1 MSISPEISSLSTHRY
16 VWVASS
22 AIANLPV
29 GTMVGERYRV
39 VAPQIW
45 DDTQHSSSPA
55 VPDQIPDSAI
65 PYMRLCRLRLH
76 VPEVYGFCSPPDT
89 PSPLMVLTNSPI
101 DTTGTLFSRITQ
113 AWSDASAVRQLYWLW
128 QLLQLWDILRQV
140 GVASSLLVDENI
152 RVDGWRVRLLE
163 LHRDPVGSSPENAPE
178 NLPENLPENA
188 PENLP
193 ESTDMN
199 AIEEGTSV
207 PMTPPLWNLTARW
220 HPWIDSAH
228 PDIRDSLHNFCDF
241 ARSPDAD
248 WSTLSSQL
256 NQLLIEQAARLPL
269 QLNVVG
275 ATTTGPQRKHN
286 EDYCYPNHAELSRL
300 SADESELP
308 ALHDYLLPHVAI
320 VCDGIGGHAG
330 GEVASQLAV
339 RSLQLQIRAMLTE
352 LSEQS
357 DLIEPDII
365 MQQLATSIRVVN
377 NMIATQNDSQGRE
390 ARQRMGT
397 TLVMAL
403 QLPQSVATPDGV
415 ANTHELFIA
424 HVGDSRAYWLTPQ
437 RCHLLTV
444 DDDVASREVIMGRSL
459 YCNSQQRPDAE
470 ALTQAL
476 GTRDGDLIQ
485 PTIQRFIIEED
496 GILLLCSDGL
506 SDNHWV
512 ERCWQESTQHVLDE
526 NVSLDAALQ
535 SWIDIAN
542 ERNGHDNTS
551 VVMLHCQVSRADSV
565 QPIQSYD
572 DQPAMDAME
581 EEAPVAPVLPALSSD
596 VTPHDLSEASRA
608 LLYNDGGADDV
619 DADDGDAADRQD
631 DDGDHRLPDDSHEY
645 PALIGLTDEAD
656 EADGILEDFFAQPDD
671 DEEDYADAVEEGES
685 INTGAIALGLAVLIF
700 AASAA
705 GVFAWK
711 QISPNSFQRAWQRV
725 IEQLDQL

>member
-29 GTMVGERYRV
+29 DTMIGERYRV

-45 DDTQHSSSPA
+45 SDTQPSSSPA
-55 VPDQIPDSAI
+55 VPDEIPDSAI

-76 VPEVYGFCSPPDT
+76 VPEVYGFCSLPDA
-89 PSPLMVLTNSPI
+89 PSPLMILANSPI
-101 DTTGTLFSRITQ
+101 DTTGTLFPSITE
-113 AWSDASAVRQLYWLW
+113 AWSDTSAVRQLYWLW
-128 QLLQLWDILRQV
+128 QLLQLWDKVRQV

-163 LHRDPVGSSPENAPE
+163 LHRDPVSNSPEKVSESVSENGPE
-178 NLPENLPENA
+178 NGDINAHEQDGLPL
-188 PENLP
+188 
-193 ESTDMN
+193 
-199 AIEEGTSV
+199 
-207 PMTPPLWNLTARW
+207 TPPLWSLTSRW
-220 HPWIDSAH
+220 RPWLDSAH
-228 PDIRDSLHNFCDF
+228 PDIRDSLYNFCEL
-241 ARSPDAD
+241 ARSPDTD
-248 WSTLSSQL
+248 WNTLSSLL
-256 NQLLIEQAARLPL
+256 NHLLIEQAARLPL

-275 ATTTGPQRKHN
+275 TTTTGTQRKHN
-286 EDYCYPNHAELSRL
+286 EDYCYPNHAEPSRL
-300 SADESELP
+300 SADETTLA
-308 ALHDYLLPHVAI
+308 ALNDYLWPRVAI

-352 LSEQS
+352 LSEQTEWV
-357 DLIEPDII
+357 EPDVI
-365 MQQLATSIRVVN
+365 MQQLAASIRVVN

-403 QLPQSVATPDGV
+403 QLPQSVATSDGV

-459 YCNSQQRPDAE
+459 YCDSQKRPDAE

-476 GTRDGDLIQ
+476 GTRDGELIH

-512 ERCWQESTQHVLDE
+512 ERCWQESTQQVLDE
-526 NVSLDAALQ
+526 NISLDDALQ
-535 SWIDIAN
+535 SWIDLAN
-542 ERNGHDNTS
+542 QRNGHDNIS
-551 VVMLHCQVSRADSV
+551 VVMLHCQVSRADSP
-565 QPIQSYD
+565 QPIQPD
-572 DQPAMDAME
+572 DNSLRDEYPAMDTLE
-581 EEAPVAPVLPALSSD
+581 EEALVAPVLPALSSD
-596 VTPHDLSEASRA
+596 TAQHDLSETSRA
-608 LLYNDGGADDV
+608 LLY
-619 DADDGDAADRQD
+619 DDGDADNVSAADRHD
-631 DDGDHRLPDDSHEY
+631 DERDDRFTDDSYEY
-645 PALIGLTDEAD
+645 PALIGQADEGDEA
-656 EADGILEDFFAQPDD
+656 EGILEDFFAQPDD
-671 DEEDYADAVEEGES
+671 DEEGYDDAVEGES

-700 AASAA
+700 AAGAA

-711 QISPNSFQRAWQRV
+711 QISPNSFQRTWQRV
-725 IEQLDQL
+725 IEQLDRL